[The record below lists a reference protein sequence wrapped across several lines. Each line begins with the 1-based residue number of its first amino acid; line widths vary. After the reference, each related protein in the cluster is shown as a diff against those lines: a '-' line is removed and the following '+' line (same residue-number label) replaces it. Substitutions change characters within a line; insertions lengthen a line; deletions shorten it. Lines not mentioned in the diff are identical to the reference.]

1 MSTVLTVGFGDVT
14 PQTIQERAFA
24 TVSMFIGALFFGY
37 IIASM
42 SNLVSTLDVN
52 KRAVGEKM
60 DAVTSYMNK
69 RKLPRS
75 LQVRLCVY
83 VCMCVCV
90 YVCMCIT
97 AW

>member
-1 MSTVLTVGFGDVT
+1 MLTVGFGDVT

-75 LQVRLCVY
+75 LQVRLCV
-83 VCMCVCV
+83 CVCV
-90 YVCMCIT
+90 T